1 MGKGYIV
8 RRYVTMSPDERQT
21 FDRWLGRNAVL
32 GLIIAA
38 GLLAMALAGSTT
50 VAPGNTAATTNA
62 SAPNVVASKKYDRRS
77 GASSR
82 HEFAI
87 SDRE

>member
-1 MGKGYIV
+1 MGNGYLV
-8 RRYVTMSPDERQT
+8 RRYVTTSPDERRT

-38 GLLAMALAGSTT
+38 GLLVMALAGSTS
-50 VAPGNTAATTNA
+50 VAPRNTAATINA
-62 SAPNVVASKKYDRRS
+62 SASNVVASKKHDRQS

-82 HEFAI
+82 QELATSHR
-87 SDRE
+87 D